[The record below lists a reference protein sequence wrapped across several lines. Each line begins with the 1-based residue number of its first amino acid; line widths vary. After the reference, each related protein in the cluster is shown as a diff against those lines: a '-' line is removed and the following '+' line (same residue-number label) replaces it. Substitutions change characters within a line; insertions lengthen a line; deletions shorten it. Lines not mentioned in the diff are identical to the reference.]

1 MFVVPCKYIEDK
13 SLIRECIQSIKQY
26 HPEELIVVVDS
37 NSDDKSYFDYLNKIP
52 NVVICDKKNRHYI
65 IGALW
70 QAYEMFPDEHHYVLI
85 HDTIIIKKSLSKF
98 LDDEE
103 TYSFLYFDEHSIPPQ
118 SQSILDRCILP
129 NYSNNITIPFVGV
142 WGTAAILKNHIVK
155 KFVSNNLHNTYLSLN
170 KEECQMSERILGIL
184 LAAEGIDIVTNCVEQ
199 KNCATHWNSMFT
211 DGFEYIK
218 KTITIR
224 E

>member
-1 MFVVPCKYIEDK
+1 MFIVPCKYIEGK
-13 SLIRECIQSIKQY
+13 SLIRECIQSIKQH
-26 HPEELIVVVDS
+26 HPEELIIVVDS
-37 NSDDKSYFDYLNKIP
+37 NSDDKSYFDYLDKIP
-52 NVVICDKKNRHYI
+52 KVVICDKKNRHYI

-70 QAYEMFPDEHHYVLI
+70 QAYEMFPNEHHYVLI
-85 HDTIIIKKSLSKF
+85 HDTIIIKKPLDNF
-98 LDDEE
+98 LNNEE

-129 NYSNNITIPFVGV
+129 NYSTKIATPFVGV
-142 WGTAAILKNHIVK
+142 WGTAAILKNSIVK
-155 KFVSNNLHNTYLSLN
+155 KFISNNLHNTYLSLN

-199 KNCATHWNSMFT
+199 KNCVTYWNSMFT

>member
-1 MFVVPCKYIEDK
+1 MFVVPCKYIEGR
-13 SLIRECIQSIKQY
+13 SLIRECIESIKQY

-37 NSDDKSYFDYLNKIP
+37 NSDDKSYFEYLKGVE
-52 NVVICDKKNRHYI
+52 NVVICNKRNRHYI

-85 HDTIIIKKSLSKF
+85 HDTIVIKKSLDKF
-98 LDDEE
+98 LNDGE

-118 SQSILDRCILP
+118 SQVILDRSILP
-129 NYSNNITIPFVGV
+129 NYSSNVPTPFTGV
-142 WGTAAILKNHIVK
+142 WGSAAIIKNPIMK
-155 KFVSNNLHNTYLSLN
+155 KFISMNLHNTYLPLN
-170 KEECQMSERILGIL
+170 KEECQMSERVLGIL
-184 LAAEGIDIVTNCVEQ
+184 LAAEGVDIVANCIEQ
-199 KNCATHWNSMFT
+199 KNCTVHWNDMFT

-224 E
+224 D